1 MKIKIKV
8 GILGLVFALF
18 ANPVF
23 GELASGSYLGPTASF
38 TANPTAAMTGNPV
51 SFNAA
56 TSHDSRGSQSL
67 QYRFD
72 FEGKYDWT
80 RWSATPRTTYTFAN
94 EGNYS
99 SRLQVKDADGL
110 IDETALKISVATKR
124 NTSAPL
130 AKIFVTPQTGDTSTN
145 FLFTV
150 EVFSNIH
157 TPTNQLKVRWDW
169 DHDGVWD
176 TKFSQA
182 RDFFHTF
189 EESGWQEAWLE
200 VQDTDGS
207 SSVEKGFYVV
217 GRENDSMRNKEVGLV
232 LVSQATAPRASF
244 QTWPVEIS
252 PRTNVHFDAGDSIR
266 AEEFR
271 WDFDGDGRFDNSWNA
286 ANKKIQRIY
295 NSVGVFDAILEV
307 RNSLGEIDRTSRTI
321 AVTDS
326 NNILPT
332 AKFSLHNKTNPALGS
347 YTAVLLDEIKF
358 SASGSR
364 DEDGSE
370 TEMEVRW
377 DFEGDGRFDTTFATT
392 KTAIYRFT
400 ATGTFTPT
408 LQIRDERGG
417 LDSAE
422 FRIKIV
428 ANTPPTASFKITPEI
443 GTSVT
448 TFRFDAS
455 DSRDDQT
462 GKSNLDYR
470 FDFDGDGLF
479 DTEFKSSRAYSK
491 KLNKT
496 GKFTAVV
503 EVRDHAN
510 SVSRA
515 TAIFEIAEPA
525 PPVAAFLVE
534 PRVGTFATNFEFDA
548 SLTRDDSRVGGDLR
562 YRWDFDYQGK
572 NDINYDTGWSTSP
585 QYRRRFSEIGEYS
598 IRLTVKNS
606 TGYQS
611 EFFNKIKVDENSE
624 YLAFLRKKSII
635 TDEDNPNQLVTRAEF
650 ARMVAKAKK
659 LRVAQ
664 PRYQQFTDVPVN
676 DPYSPYVAAV
686 SAHGWISPQANFQW
700 NPNGSVNRAEAAKVV
715 VSALYPQVAE
725 NFSTQLKDVPADI
738 WYSRF
743 ANVVFEEDLLEI
755 QNSKFLPAQPVTR
768 GEAARMI
775 TKLLEK
781 YSTELR
787 LANFFQANNFDF
799 RAPPALRFNPRE
811 FFSSLLQKVQTP
823 D

>member
-1 MKIKIKV
+1 MA
-8 GILGLVFALF
+8 LVFALL
-18 ANPVF
+18 ANPVL
-23 GELASGSYLGPTASF
+23 GELSSDSHLGPTANF
-38 TANPTAAMTGNPV
+38 TANSTAVMTGNSV

-56 TSHDSRGSQSL
+56 NSHDSRGSSRNL
-67 QYRFD
+67 QFRWD

-80 RWSATPRTTYTFAN
+80 RWSATPRTTYTFGN

-99 SRLQVKDADGL
+99 SRLQVKDSDGL
-110 IDETALKISVATKR
+110 VDETALKISVATKR

-130 AKIFVTPQTGDTSTN
+130 AKISVDSTTGDTSTN
-145 FLFTV
+145 FHFMV

-157 TPTNQLKVRWDW
+157 TPTNQLEVRWDW
-169 DHDGVWD
+169 NHDGVWD
-176 TKFSQA
+176 TKFSRA

-200 VQDTDGS
+200 VRDTDGS
-207 SSVEKGFYVV
+207 SSIEKGFYVV
-217 GRENDSMRNKEVGLV
+217 GKENDSMRNKEVGLI
-232 LVSQATAPRASF
+232 LVDQATSPRASF

-252 PRTNVHFDAGDSIR
+252 PQTNVHFDAGDSIR
-266 AEEFR
+266 ATEFR
-271 WDFDGDGRFDNSWNA
+271 WDFDGDGRFDNSWNF
-286 ANKKIQRIY
+286 ANKKIQRVY

-332 AKFSLHNKTNPALGS
+332 AKFALHNKTNPALGS
-347 YTAVLLDEIKF
+347 YTAVLLDEIQF

-364 DEDGSE
+364 DTDGSGAKL
-370 TEMEVRW
+370 EVRW

-392 KTAIYRFT
+392 KTAIHRFT

-408 LQIRDERGG
+408 LQVRDERGG

-422 FRIKIV
+422 FKIKIV
-428 ANTPPTASFKITPEI
+428 ANTPPTAVLKITPEI
-443 GTSVT
+443 GTNAT

-470 FDFDGDGLF
+470 FDFNGDGLF
-479 DTEFKSSRAYSK
+479 DTEFKSAKTYSK
-491 KLNKT
+491 KLNQA

-515 TAIFEIAEPA
+515 TAVFEVVKLTA
-525 PPVAAFLVE
+525 PDAAFLVE

-548 SLTRDDSRVGGDLR
+548 SLTRNDSRVSGDLR
-562 YRWDFDYQGK
+562 YRWDFDYRGE
-572 NDINYDTGWSTSP
+572 NDINYNTVWSTSP
-585 QYRRRFSEIGEYS
+585 IYRHRFSQVGEYA

-606 TGYQS
+606 SGYQS
-611 EFFNKIKVDENSE
+611 EFFSKIKVDENSE
-624 YLAFLRKKSII
+624 YLALLRKKSII
-635 TDEDNPNQLVTRAEF
+635 TDENNPDQLVTRAEF
-650 ARMVAKAKK
+650 ARMIAKAKK
-659 LRVAQ
+659 LHVTR
-664 PRYQQFTDVPVN
+664 PRYQQFTDVPVS
-676 DPYSPYVAAV
+676 DPYSPYIAAV

-700 NPNGSVNRAEAAKVV
+700 NPNASVNRAEAGKIA
-715 VSALYPQVAE
+715 VSALYPRVAE
-725 NFSTQLKDVPADI
+725 DSSSQLKDVPTDI

-743 ANVVFEEDLLEI
+743 ANVVREEGLLEI
-755 QNSKFLPAQPVTR
+755 QNSEFRPAQPITR

-775 TKLLEK
+775 AKLLEK

-787 LANFFQANNFDF
+787 LANLFQANDFDF
-799 RAPPALRFNPRE
+799 RAPLVREFNPRE
-811 FFSSLLQKVQTP
+811 FFSSLLQKVQTY